1 VPRGAARSRSR
12 APGGVAPSATAPAK
26 LQGAGGATAIHAYWP
41 AQPCARPLGSA
52 NPTSREDP
60 SGRRSPIVFEIL
72 VILLLVLC
80 NAFFAGAEIAVVT
93 VRRSRLGQLLEAGRR
108 GARAVAALRE
118 DPERFLATVQ
128 VGITVIGAT
137 AAAFGGASIAA
148 RLAPRVAEV
157 PGLGSWSDDVALGI
171 VVAGISFLSIVLGEL
186 VPKSIALRHAE
197 TFALLAARPLRGIA
211 WLARPF
217 VWFLTVT
224 SNVFLRP
231 FGDRTSFTEARLS
244 REELQHIMEEATRSG
259 TLDTRSGEIAS
270 RALEFVHLSAAD
282 VMVPRNRVQT
292 LARDAGPDGIAAAFS
307 AGGHSRIPVYE
318 GTPENIVG
326 YLTVKDVAR
335 RLLGGREVEL
345 DPLIRP
351 PTFVPES
358 ASAASLLHDMQ
369 RRRLSLAI
377 VIDEYGGFAGI
388 VTIEDLLEE
397 LVGELFSEHAT
408 AEDWI
413 QREAD
418 GTAIVR
424 GLAPIREV
432 NRALDLD
439 LEEGDW
445 TTVAGLCAGLAGKI
459 PERGT
464 RLRAR
469 DGTELEVLDASPRVV
484 RRVRLRPQGPRA
496 GDPG

>member
-1 VPRGAARSRSR
+1 M
-12 APGGVAPSATAPAK
+12 
-26 LQGAGGATAIHAYWP
+26 
-41 AQPCARPLGSA
+41 
-52 NPTSREDP
+52 
-60 SGRRSPIVFEIL
+60 
-72 VILLLVLC
+72 LLLVLC

-128 VGITVIGAT
+128 IGITVIGAS
-137 AAAFGGASIAA
+137 AAAFGGASIAT
-148 RLAPRVAEV
+148 RLAPRIAEV
-157 PGLGSWSDDVALGI
+157 PGLGTWSDDIALGI

-244 REELQHIMEEATRSG
+244 REELQHIMEDATRSG
-259 TLDTRSGEIAS
+259 TLDTRTGEIAS
-270 RALEFVHLSAAD
+270 RALEFGHLSAAD

-292 LARDAGPDGIAAAFS
+292 LARDARPEGIAAVFFS
-307 AGGHSRIPVYE
+307 SGGHSRIPVYE
-318 GTPENIVG
+318 RTPENIVG

-335 RLLGGREVEL
+335 RLLEGREVEL
-345 DPLIRP
+345 GPLIRP
-351 PTFVPES
+351 PNFVPES
-358 ASAASLLHDMQ
+358 ASAASLLHEMQ

-413 QREAD
+413 HREED
-418 GTAIVR
+418 GTAVVR

-469 DGTELEVLDASPRVV
+469 DGTELEVLEASPRVV

>member
-1 VPRGAARSRSR
+1 MRR
-12 APGGVAPSATAPAK
+12 ATTV
-26 LQGAGGATAIHAYWP
+26 HAYWR
-41 AQPCARPLGSA
+41 AQACARTLGSA
-52 NPTSREDP
+52 HPTSHADP

-72 VILLLVLC
+72 VILVLVLC
-80 NAFFAGAEIAVVT
+80 NAFFAGAEIAIVT
-93 VRRSRLGQLLEAGRR
+93 VRRSRLTQLLEAGRR
-108 GARAVAALRE
+108 GARTVAALRE
-118 DPERFLATVQ
+118 SPERFLATVQ

-157 PGLGSWSDDVALGI
+157 PGLGTWSDDIALGI
-171 VVAGISFLSIVLGEL
+171 VIAGISFLSIVLGEL

-197 TFALLAARPLRGIA
+197 TFALLAARPLLGIA

-217 VWFLTVT
+217 VWFLTAT

-244 REELQHIMEEATRSG
+244 REELQHIMEDATRSG
-259 TLDTRSGEIAS
+259 TLDTRTGEIAS
-270 RALEFVHLSAAD
+270 RALEFGHLSAQD

-292 LARDAGPDGIAAAFS
+292 LARDAGRTEIAAAFS
-307 AGGHSRIPVYE
+307 SGGHSRIPVYE
-318 GTPENIVG
+318 GTAENIIG
-326 YLTVKDVAR
+326 YLTLKDFAHQ
-335 RLLGGREVEL
+335 LLEGREIEL
-345 DPLIRP
+345 GTLIRP
-351 PTFVPES
+351 ATFVPES
-358 ASAASLLHDMQ
+358 ASAASLLHEMQ

-377 VIDEYGGFAGI
+377 VIDEYGGLAGI

-408 AEDWI
+408 TEDWI
-413 QREAD
+413 QREKD

-424 GLAPIREV
+424 GQAPIREV

-445 TTVAGLCAGLAGKI
+445 TTVGGLCAGLAGKI

-469 DGTELEVLDASPRVV
+469 DGTQIEVLDASPRVV
-484 RRVRLRPQGPRA
+484 RRVRLRPQEPRA
-496 GDPG
+496 SDPG